1 MSNCVVLCRFGSRKE
16 SSMRR
21 MGRPITITNDRLQHM
36 LGVARACYEYSES
49 LFGWDA
55 EKCEEMFLMGFVHD
69 FAYEFVSN
77 QRDHEHRGGEILR
90 RVGFAYADEVFLHGE
105 PDVDDWSD
113 ELFILNYADLTTSS
127 SGERCSF
134 TQRLDSVIDRYGEE
148 TAQVER
154 IIGVIERLEAFAHG
168 RGLELS

>member
-1 MSNCVVLCRFGSRKE
+1 
-16 SSMRR
+16 
-21 MGRPITITNDRLQHM
+21 M

-148 TAQVER
+148 TVQVER